1 MKLTAT
7 LSALLLSATIP
18 GALHAQAKS
27 PARAGLSGERI
38 LQLTREYITAAP
50 KRYVGAPGHT
60 AAENFI
66 RSHFAPE
73 IAKGQFETDQFTPNT
88 VLGPR
93 TMRNFIVRYPGKKD
107 GVLVIAS
114 HYETNYPLKD
124 IPFVGANDGGC
135 TTAMLIALGEYF
147 RAHPPEGYSVWLVF
161 DDGEEALQQWGP
173 SDSLYGTRHLAA
185 KWSGAGILP
194 RIKAFIVLDMLGDKD
209 LNMDYDQNSTPALLE
224 VLKQAARQT
233 NHTNNVFKFDQQ
245 VEDDHIPFKQRGVPV
260 LDMIDLDYGP
270 HNNSTPDGYHHTAQ
284 DTLDKISARS
294 LQISS
299 DLLLGTL
306 RILNQR

>member
-1 MKLTAT
+1 MRL
-7 LSALLLSATIP
+7 LALLA
-18 GALHAQAKS
+18 ALAVTTTLQAQPK
-27 PARAGLSGERI
+27 AGLSGEHI
-38 LQLTREYITAAP
+38 YQLTREYVTAAP
-50 KRYVGAPGHT
+50 KRFVGAPGHT

-73 IAKGQFETDQFTPNT
+73 IAKGQFESDQFTPNT

-107 GVLVIAS
+107 GVIVIAS

-135 TTAMLIALGEYF
+135 TTAMLIALGEYY

-161 DDGEEALQQWGP
+161 DDGEEALREWSA

-185 KWSGAGILP
+185 KWSGSGIIP
-194 RIKAFIVLDMLGDKD
+194 RIKAFIVLDMIGDKD
-209 LNMDYDQNSTPALLE
+209 LNLDYEMNSTPALLDA
-224 VLKQAARQT
+224 LKLAARQT
-233 NHTNNVFKFDQQ
+233 NHVNSIFKYQQQ
-245 VEDDHIPFKQRGVPV
+245 VEDDHLPFKQRGVPV

-270 HNNSTPDGYHHTAQ
+270 HNNTHPDGYHHTAE

-294 LQISS
+294 LQTSS
-299 DLLLGTL
+299 DLLLGVL